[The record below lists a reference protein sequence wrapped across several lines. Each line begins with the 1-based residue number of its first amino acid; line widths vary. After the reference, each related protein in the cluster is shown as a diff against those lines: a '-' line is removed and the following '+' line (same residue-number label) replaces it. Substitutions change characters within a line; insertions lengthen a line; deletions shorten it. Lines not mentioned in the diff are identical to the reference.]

1 VNRKNLLFAVLI
13 ALIITGVAI
22 YEYTKPPVMHGS
34 VIDPPKQMPGF
45 TLDSI
50 SGPAHLS
57 DYRGKVSVIFFGFT
71 NCKDI
76 CPATMAKM
84 ADVFTKLG
92 SKTSDVRV
100 VFISV
105 DYKRDTPQT
114 TAAFVNKFRPEFIG
128 LTGSQAQI
136 DQVTQNYGITYSFDP
151 PDANG
156 DYEMEHTASVMVLDR
171 QGRLALVWSPDQQ
184 PDEIASDLA
193 VIASK

>member
-1 VNRKNLLFAVLI
+1 MNRKYIPLAVLI
-13 ALIITGVAI
+13 LVIAALAI
-22 YEYTKPPVMHGS
+22 YEYTKPAIIHGS
-34 VIDPPKQMPGF
+34 VIDPPKTMPDF
-45 TLDSI
+45 TLNSI
-50 SGPAHLS
+50 NGPIRLS

-100 VFISV
+100 LFISV

-114 TAAFVNKFRPEFIG
+114 TAAFTTKFRPEFIG

-136 DQVTQNYGITYSFDP
+136 DQVTQDYGISYKFDP

-156 DYEMEHTASVMVLDR
+156 DYEMEHTATVMVLDR
-171 QGRLALVWSPDQQ
+171 QGRLELVWSPDQQ
-184 PDEIASDLA
+184 PDEITSDLA
-193 VIASK
+193 VMLNK